1 MSARIVSVCAP
12 AKINLFLHI
21 GDKRADGYHAL
32 ESLAVFAQTGDR
44 LSLSASKDISLAIEG
59 PFAEG
64 LSADSGNLV
73 LKAAHSLARGRNL
86 GAVIMLEKNLP
97 LASGIGG
104 GSADAAAALRA
115 LNLLWDLGLSETDLC
130 AVAEDIGS
138 DMPACV
144 LSRPVWMD
152 GRGEILTPVSV
163 PPLNMLLINPGVA
176 VPTGQVFDALQSRS
190 GLGAVA
196 RLPDEPQT
204 LWDISAYLED
214 ARNDLERPAI
224 AIAPV
229 INDVLTA
236 LETANGCVLARM
248 SGSGATCFGLFE
260 GRNFALRA
268 AAAIEREHPDWW
280 LSVTQI
286 AEPDIGAPEWR

>member
-138 DMPACV
+138 DVPACV